1 MRTGPESPGGEQ
13 PIAPFE
19 ESQHRSIAPGQGV
32 GPSIGPAAGRGQ
44 DPIRVTDSLP
54 PLLPVEQAVRLTQ
67 LGRATV
73 SEALRRGDLPST
85 RIGRRVLIPPAALM
99 CRLGL
104 DTLE

>member
-13 PIAPFE
+13 PIAPFK

-32 GPSIGPAAGRGQ
+32 DSSIGPAAGRGQ

-54 PLLPVEQAVRLTQ
+54 PLLTVEQTVRLTQ

-73 SEALRRGDLPST
+73 YEALRRGDLPSV
-85 RIGRRVLIPPAALM
+85 RVGRRVLIP
-99 CRLGL
+99 RRR
-104 DTLE
+104 